1 MSKGLDEVLWPDAK
15 TNDIFSYMKKLQF
28 IIMLFF
34 LAFAIQYVEAQEE
47 NIWRKLSIVKFDK
60 RIADADHHVAREPR
74 YMPLMR
80 SLDGTEIIVKGY
92 IIPLT
97 GKVAQTEFMFSA
109 YPYDMCFF
117 CGKAGPETVMEVFA
131 KDDQPVDYSDKSM
144 TLKGIFRFRSSD
156 VNDIMFKL
164 EDAELVN

>member
-1 MSKGLDEVLWPDAK
+1 
-15 TNDIFSYMKKLQF
+15 MKKLQ
-28 IIMLFF
+28 IILMLFF
-34 LAFAIQYVEAQEE
+34 FTFALQNVVAQEE

-60 RIADADHHVAREPR
+60 RIADADQHVAREPR

-109 YPYDMCFF
+109 YPYEMCFF
-117 CGKAGPETVMEVFA
+117 CGKAGPETVMEAFA
-131 KDDQPVDYSDKSM
+131 KDGEPIDYSEKSM
-144 TLKGIFRFRSSD
+144 TLKGTFRFRSSD
-156 VNDIMFKL
+156 VNDIMFAL
-164 EDAELVN
+164 ENAELVE

>member
-1 MSKGLDEVLWPDAK
+1 
-15 TNDIFSYMKKLQF
+15 MKKLQL
-28 IIMLFF
+28 ISVLFF
-34 LAFAIQYVEAQEE
+34 LAFTFQNVLAQEE
-47 NIWRKLSIVKFDK
+47 NIWRKLSVVKFDK
-60 RIADADHHVAREPR
+60 RIADADQHIAREPR

-80 SLDGTEIIVKGY
+80 SLDGTEIVVKGY

-131 KDDQPVDYSDKSM
+131 KDGAPVDYSEKSM
-144 TLKGIFRFRSSD
+144 TLKGTFRFRSSD

-164 EDAELVN
+164 EEAELVEE